1 MSMLE
6 VIMFAFQDYD
16 NTVQTIHVFNCVQY
30 IIVYVLYII
39 HIYIIIYIYTHALA
53 SCRSVGFL
61 SHMRGIELWHVSI
74 HACLVACGSLPP
86 LVCWAVVRS
95 VIGGKGRK
103 VTLIC

>member
-39 HIYIIIYIYTHALA
+39 HIYIHMHWLLA
-53 SCRSVGFL
+53 D
-61 SHMRGIELWHVSI
+61 
-74 HACLVACGSLPP
+74 P
-86 LVCWAVVRS
+86 LVFLVTCVV
-95 VIGGKGRK
+95 
-103 VTLIC
+103 